1 MNIPLGEGAIVVG
14 APRSERAVAIET
26 VRAFM
31 DAMARHDAAAAGG
44 FLAPDF
50 QLTAPGGH
58 VFRALGDFFAFG
70 ATRYRSIGKQLDDIE
85 ATEAPTGIAVYA
97 RGTMSGAWLDG
108 SPFRLVRFVDRMVLR
123 DGRITEMQVWNDI
136 GELRPR

>member
-31 DAMARHDAAAAGG
+31 DAMARHDAAAAG

-50 QLTAPGGH
+50 QLTVPGGH
-58 VFRALGDFFAFG
+58 VFRALPEFFAFG
-70 ATRYRSIGKQLDDIE
+70 ATRYRSIAKQLDDLE
-85 ATEAPTGIAVYA
+85 ATEAPAGIAVYA
-97 RGTMSGAWLDG
+97 RGTMSGVWLDG
-108 SPFRLVRFVDRMVLR
+108 SPFRFVRFVDRMVLR
-123 DGRITEMQVWNDI
+123 EGRIAEMQVWNDI